1 MNPRL
6 NYVDYEGGFG
16 PPLLIAHGLY
26 GSARN
31 WGAIAKRL
39 SADRPVRVVDMRN
52 HAGSPWFDTHTYG
65 DMATDLAQVMPEGA
79 SLLGHSMGGKAAMT
93 LALSVPGLID
103 RLIVADIAP
112 VAYTHDPGD
121 ILDAIATVD
130 LTGVERRSDADAAL
144 KGVVTDPSVRAFVLQ
159 SLDVKERRWRLNI
172 DVLRQ
177 EMPNIIGFPDADGA
191 FEGST
196 LFLSGGQ
203 STYVL
208 PQHRD
213 RINLVMNP
221 IGDFEDSPE
230 FRSLAVLFVGIQLLF
245 R

>member
-130 LTGVERRSDADAAL
+130 LTGVELRSAWRRA
-144 KGVVTDPSVRAFVLQ
+144 Q
-159 SLDVKERRWRLNI
+159 SARTRSRYRR
-172 DVLRQ
+172 
-177 EMPNIIGFPDADGA
+177 
-191 FEGST
+191 
-196 LFLSGGQ
+196 
-203 STYVL
+203 
-208 PQHRD
+208 
-213 RINLVMNP
+213 
-221 IGDFEDSPE
+221 
-230 FRSLAVLFVGIQLLF
+230 
-245 R
+245 